1 MVKMVENAQTA
12 RIYAEAAQA
21 EIFHE
26 NQKLGKYLKELEGIN
41 KILKKN
47 NSELKVELQEKSEI
61 LDTIDRTNHSAVMMT
76 ERQLV
81 FEKQQRE
88 IAENQRKEEQRK
100 RGYKIG
106 R

>member
-21 EIFHE
+21 EIFYE

-41 KILKKN
+41 SVLKRN
-47 NSELKVELQEKSEI
+47 NSELKAELQEKSEI
-61 LDTIDRTNHSAVMMT
+61 LDIIDRTNPDAVTMA
-76 ERQLV
+76 EYQLE
-81 FEKQQRE
+81 FDRKQHE